1 MLVYMEYNNDAYDP
15 FEISI
20 GDSNVYNIQYQH
32 TKNNKEGYRSSGERR
47 SKGDIQTGYVY
58 LKRK

>member
-20 GDSNVYNIQYQH
+20 GDSNVLIYGTNIP
-32 TKNNKEGYRSSGERR
+32 TKTRKGTAVVAREGA
-47 SKGDIQTGYVY
+47 KVTF
-58 LKRK
+58 KPAMCT